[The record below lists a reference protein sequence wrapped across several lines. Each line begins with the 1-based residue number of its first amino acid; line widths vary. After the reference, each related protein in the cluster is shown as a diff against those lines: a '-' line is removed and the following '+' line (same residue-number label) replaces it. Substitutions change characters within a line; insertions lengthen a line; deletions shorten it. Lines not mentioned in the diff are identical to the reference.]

1 LFYTIRY
8 DAKSALIISLTAFLS
23 AILYEKMM
31 LDVIKTCYYRFYLM
45 PSLFRT
51 GFEYYLQMIHDE
63 HTYKNIHWNHLN
75 GLIFIRVG

>member
-1 LFYTIRY
+1 
-8 DAKSALIISLTAFLS
+8 
-23 AILYEKMM
+23 M

-63 HTYKNIHWNHLN
+63 HTYKKYSLESFKWIDIYPSW
-75 GLIFIRVG
+75 LISFILKSPILSDMQAFVDDILILRH